1 MGNSYSRIPALW
13 EQGVLR
19 STTRKAASAVGS
31 LLESR
36 DEVIQEESFHS
47 MLTLERRRAE
57 RSRKP
62 FVLMLLDASAFVEDK
77 SADRFM
83 SRVCSILLKSTR
95 ETDLIGWYEKGV
107 ILGVIFTE
115 VSFEGE
121 RPITEILHSKIWN
134 ALQDALSRKVVSS
147 LVVTTHLFPED
158 SGREG
163 SEKIADT
170 RFYPDLAKGTPKR
183 RASQIVKRF
192 IDILGSASLLVLLSP
207 VLAIIAIAIKLTSK
221 GPVIFRQERL
231 GQSGSRF
238 RCLKFRTM
246 YVNNDPKIHQE
257 YVQRFINGHAD
268 SAHKESGK
276 PAVYKIKND
285 SRVTPLGRFLRK
297 TSLDELPQFWNVLTG
312 EMSLVGPRPSLPYE
326 FEIYD
331 IWHRRRVL
339 EVKPGITGLWQVS
352 GRSRTC
358 FDDMVRLDVRYSQSW
373 SIWLDVKILLQTPGA
388 VLSGDGAY

>member
-13 EQGVLR
+13 EQGALR
-19 STTRKAASAVGS
+19 TTARKAASALGS

-62 FVLMLLDASAFVEDK
+62 FVLMLLDASALIEEK
-77 SADRFM
+77 TADRFM
-83 SRVCSILLKSTR
+83 SQVCSILLNSTR
-95 ETDLIGWYEKGV
+95 ETDLIGWYEKGA

-115 VSFEGE
+115 ISAESE
-121 RPITEILHSKIWN
+121 KPITEILRSKV
-134 ALQDALSRKVVSS
+134 LDALHGELGRKVASS
-147 LVVTTHLFPED
+147 LVMTMHLFPEI
-158 SGREG
+158 STREG
-163 SEKIADT
+163 GKPVADT
-170 RFYPDLAKGTPKR
+170 RFYPDLAKGTAKK
-183 RASQIVKRF
+183 RASQAVKRV
-192 IDILGSASLLVLLSP
+192 IDVLGSAALLLILSP
-207 VLAIIAIAIKLTSK
+207 LLAVIAIAIKVTSK
-221 GPVIFRQERL
+221 GPVLFRQERL
-231 GQSGSRF
+231 GQFGSRF
-238 RCLKFRTM
+238 RCLKFRSM

-257 YVQRFINGHAD
+257 YVQRFINGQASGED
-268 SAHKESGK
+268 KVSGK
-276 PAVYKIKND
+276 PTVYKIKND
-285 SRVTPLGRFLRK
+285 SRVTTLGRWLRK

-358 FDDMVRLDVRYSQSW
+358 FDDMVRLDLRYSQSW
-373 SIWLDVKILLQTPGA
+373 SVWLDVKILLATPGA

>member
-1 MGNSYSRIPALW
+1 MGNNYLRVPALW
-13 EQGVLR
+13 ERGVLR
-19 STTRKAASAVGS
+19 LTTRKAASAIGS
-31 LLESR
+31 LMEGR
-36 DEVIQEESFHS
+36 EEVLQEESFRS

-62 FVLMLLDASAFVEDK
+62 FVLVLLDASVFIQEK
-77 SADRFM
+77 TADRFM
-83 SRVCSILLKSTR
+83 TRVSSVLLKSTR

-107 ILGVIFTE
+107 VLGVIFTE
-115 VSFEGE
+115 VSSEVE
-121 RPITEILHSKIWN
+121 KPITDILRSKV
-134 ALQDALSRKVVSS
+134 LDALLGELGRKVASR
-147 LVVTTHLFPED
+147 LVVTTHLFPEKLEHD
-158 SGREG
+158 KGETFANS
-163 SEKIADT
+163 
-170 RFYPDLAKGTPKR
+170 RFYPDLDKATTKK
-183 RASQIVKRF
+183 RASQVVKRV
-192 IDILGSASLLVLLSP
+192 IDVLGSSFLLLLLSP
-207 VLAIIAIAIKLTSK
+207 LLLAIAIATKLTSK

-257 YVQRFINGHAD
+257 YVQRFINGQTHGE
-268 SAHKESGK
+268 SKESGQ

-285 SRVTPLGRFLRK
+285 SRVMPLGRFLRK
-297 TSLDELPQFWNVLTG
+297 TSLDELPQFWNVLNG
-312 EMSLVGPRPSLPYE
+312 DMSLVGPRPSLPYE
-326 FEIYD
+326 FEVYD

-358 FDDMVRLDVRYSQSW
+358 FDDMVRLDLRYSQSW
-373 SIWLDVKILLQTPGA
+373 SIWLDVKILLATPRA